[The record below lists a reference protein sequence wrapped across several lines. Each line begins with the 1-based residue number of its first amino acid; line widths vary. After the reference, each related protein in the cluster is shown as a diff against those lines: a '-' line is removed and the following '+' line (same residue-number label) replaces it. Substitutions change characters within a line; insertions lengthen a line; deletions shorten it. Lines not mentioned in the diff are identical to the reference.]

1 MYKGFDA
8 AGGLRDNPRRT
19 RMTSSKKD
27 PGRPGRRKEID
38 TPGFKLLS
46 TLLPQEVW
54 RALKIYCFRNDK
66 KQAAII
72 RDRLERFLESEGL
85 LKIHVTRDD
94 EGRELRSYEVRE

>member
-1 MYKGFDA
+1 MRKE
-8 AGGLRDNPRRT
+8 
-19 RMTSSKKD
+19 
-27 PGRPGRRKEID
+27 PGRPGRRKQIE

-54 RALKIYCFRNDK
+54 RALKIYCFHNDK

-85 LKIHVTRDD
+85 LKIHVTRDP
-94 EGRELRSYEVRE
+94 EGREIRSYEVVEAKR